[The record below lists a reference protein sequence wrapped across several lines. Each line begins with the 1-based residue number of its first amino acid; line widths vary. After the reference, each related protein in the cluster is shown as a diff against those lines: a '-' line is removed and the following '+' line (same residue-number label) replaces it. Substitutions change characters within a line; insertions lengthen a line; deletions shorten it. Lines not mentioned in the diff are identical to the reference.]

1 MMRFSKPCFTDTQRT
16 FGFGDRWG
24 LAGAGHVQASYRCTF
39 MGAFAQQYV
48 DEIRGAMRTPS
59 EVVIAARQALEKARY
74 PNRWAANVDGI
85 RSVDDIEWVKDAGF
99 SLFTVDVSQEVFS
112 DADDLSKDA
121 LASVCEGLANEGII
135 NWEALCDRFL
145 DKPFEVSELLV
156 IQLGKEKL
164 MRLAVKFARAIARA
178 DALMS
183 ALADRMPG
191 KDTYEVEL
199 SLSASPS
206 PTTAEE
212 HMFVVELIKEKG
224 HTITSFAPRMLTG
237 WESVVDFR
245 GTRQQVERFMK
256 AHVAVAYYEGSY
268 KVSIHH
274 GDDKFSVL
282 PSLGLICGNLLH
294 FKISGTSFL
303 EGMRVVVRKH
313 PTLFNEIVAFCLENH
328 GMRNYPIPCSL
339 DREAI
344 DELSRTTL
352 KDVEGI
358 FIDQE
363 VGRQLLEGMYAPVF
377 SIGRRPNGIPFKEA
391 LTEVIQKHEG
401 LLTGFLTERVGRHV
415 ELLSTSA

>member
-1 MMRFSKPCFTDTQRT
+1 
-16 FGFGDRWG
+16 
-24 LAGAGHVQASYRCTF
+24 
-39 MGAFAQQYV
+39 
-48 DEIRGAMRTPS
+48 
-59 EVVIAARQALEKARY
+59 
-74 PNRWAANVDGI
+74 
-85 RSVDDIEWVKDAGF
+85 
-99 SLFTVDVSQEVFS
+99 
-112 DADDLSKDA
+112 
-121 LASVCEGLANEGII
+121 
-135 NWEALCDRFL
+135 
-145 DKPFEVSELLV
+145 
-156 IQLGKEKL
+156 
-164 MRLAVKFARAIARA
+164 
-178 DALMS
+178 
-183 ALADRMPG
+183 
-191 KDTYEVEL
+191 
-199 SLSASPS
+199 
-206 PTTAEE
+206 
-212 HMFVVELIKEKG
+212 G

-256 AHVAVAYYEGSY
+256 AHVAVAYYEGPY

-401 LLTGFLTERVGRHV
+401 LFTGFLTERVGRHV